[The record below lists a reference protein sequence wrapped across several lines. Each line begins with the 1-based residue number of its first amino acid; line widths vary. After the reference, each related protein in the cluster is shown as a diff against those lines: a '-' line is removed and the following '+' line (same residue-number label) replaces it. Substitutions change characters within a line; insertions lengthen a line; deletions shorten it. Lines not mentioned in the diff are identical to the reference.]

1 MNKIKGH
8 LLEKLCGSAGAVP
21 IREDLLE
28 MEECLGG
35 VIRRL
40 AEFGE
45 PNSLLICG
53 PQGSGKS
60 FLVEK
65 CLGEANLKEVLV
77 VRLDGLLQTDD
88 RLVKFS

>member
-8 LLEKLCGSAGAVP
+8 LMEKLCGQVGAVP

-28 MEECLGG
+28 MEEYLGG
-35 VIRRL
+35 MVRRL

-45 PNSLLICG
+45 PNSLLIVG
-53 PQGSGKS
+53 PQGSGKT

-65 CLGEANLKEVLV
+65 CLAEADLKEVLV

-88 RLVKFS
+88 R